1 MSDESSTFGN
11 NVIAVNIFLLKF
23 CGVLPYKTTFV
34 INLDWTNLLAV
45 ISFLSLTTYSVSYTY
60 EFVVHMSHADTA
72 LEFFS
77 MIISLIGGQARYVIL
92 FLKRD
97 KFRKMLK
104 ICERLW
110 ILLDNNERSCVRIYT
125 NKTKRLTYY
134 YLFGCAFTIFF
145 YAIASLFVSSSA
157 NNTNG
162 NETSV
167 RSLPYAFIF
176 DIHDSPYFEIAY
188 VYQLSTMINV
198 GLTCVGADTVGPVMI
213 LIACGHLKV
222 IQNKMSSMMEDKKS
236 VNIEADDG
244 EDSYISQ
251 DVKIKLNSYV
261 NYHCTI
267 LEFCKD
273 IEELANVIF
282 LTQLIGS
289 TYNISLVG
297 FKLAG
302 VRPPALYPPLLPP
315 SLPLPSPPPPLPP
328 PSPPPLSVNYIYGSL
343 QDDPDKYKYTT
354 QTAAIANSAFSMPW
368 YMYSTELKRSMHI
381 IIMRSQKAVRLT
393 AGKFA
398 YLSLETFASVI
409 KSPQCGSHNKEIPRS
424 EGVGDDT
431 GTRNP
436 RRRLKGQRGV
446 VKVVVGV
453 GLGVGIGKRGWGQ
466 GVRIGETRKEL
477 PMSNEQERKE
487 DSLLFARHLR

>member
-1 MSDESSTFGN
+1 MCYIVCVYVFANRFGERPRDES
-11 NVIAVNIFLLKF
+11 
-23 CGVLPYKTTFV
+23 
-34 INLDWTNLLAV
+34 TNRREEEEEEEEKEEKEEKEEV
-45 ISFLSLTTYSVSYTY
+45 KKEEKEKEKEKEDDY
-60 EFVVHMSHADTA
+60 D
-72 LEFFS
+72 
-77 MIISLIGGQARYVIL
+77 
-92 FLKRD
+92 D
-97 KFRKMLK
+97 RK
-104 ICERLW
+104 E
-110 ILLDNNERSCVRIYT
+110 
-125 NKTKRLTYY
+125 
-134 YLFGCAFTIFF
+134 G
-145 YAIASLFVSSSA
+145 LFVSSSTNDA
-157 NNTNG
+157 NG
-162 NETSV
+162 NETSI
-167 RSLPYAFIF
+167 RNLPYAFIF

-222 IQNKMSSMMEDKKS
+222 IQNKMSALMEDAKS
-236 VNIEADDG
+236 NDG
-244 EDSYISQ
+244 EDSYIFQ
-251 DVKIKLNSYV
+251 DVKIKLDGYV
-261 NYHCTI
+261 NYHCTV

-302 VRPPALYPPLLPP
+302 TTRPLSPTLPPSPLPSLPPSPLPPPPPLLLPP
-315 SLPLPSPPPPLPP
+315 S
-328 PSPPPLSVNYIYGSL
+328 VNYVYGSL

-354 QTAAIANSAFSMPW
+354 QTAAVANAAYSMPW

-381 IIMRSQKAVRLT
+381 IIMRSQRAVRLT
-393 AGKFA
+393 AGKFT

-409 KSPQCGSHNKEIPRS
+409 RNPQYASHNKEIPRS

-431 GTRNP
+431 GTHDP
-436 RRRLKGQRGV
+436 RRRLKGQRGE

-453 GLGVGIGKRGWGQ
+453 GLEIGIGKRGWGQ
-466 GVRIGETRKEL
+466 DLRIRETGKKL

-487 DSLLFARHLR
+487 DSLLFARHLRRTSTNEEAPGDPRELMKSILPADSF

>member
-1 MSDESSTFGN
+1 MSDESVSTFGS
-11 NVIAVNIFLLKF
+11 NVIAVNIFLLKLS
-23 CGVLPYKTTFV
+23 GVLPFKTTFI
-34 INLDWTNLLAV
+34 INLDWTNLLAL

-92 FLKRD
+92 FIKRY
-97 KFRKMLK
+97 KFRNMLK

-110 ILLDNNERSCVRIYT
+110 TSLDNKEKSCVRIYT

-145 YAIASLFVSSSA
+145 YAIASLFVSSSTNDA
-157 NNTNG
+157 NG
-162 NETSV
+162 NETSI
-167 RSLPYAFIF
+167 RNLPYAFIF

-222 IQNKMSSMMEDKKS
+222 IQNKMSALMEDAKS
-236 VNIEADDG
+236 NDD
-244 EDSYISQ
+244 EDSYIFQ
-251 DVKIKLNSYV
+251 DVKIKLDGYV
-261 NYHCTI
+261 NYHCTV

-273 IEELANVIF
+273 VEELANVIF

-302 VRPPALYPPLLPP
+302 
-315 SLPLPSPPPPLPP
+315 
-328 PSPPPLSVNYIYGSL
+328 
-343 QDDPDKYKYTT
+343 DDPDKYKYTT
-354 QTAAIANSAFSMPW
+354 QVLIAVIQLFLCNWPPDVLLFETAAVANAAYSMPW
-368 YMYSTELKRSMHI
+368 YIYSTELKRSMHI
-381 IIMRSQKAVRLT
+381 IIMRSQRAVRLT
-393 AGKFA
+393 AGKFT
-398 YLSLETFASVI
+398 YLSLETFASI
-409 KSPQCGSHNKEIPRS
+409 E
-424 EGVGDDT
+424 
-431 GTRNP
+431 
-436 RRRLKGQRGV
+436 
-446 VKVVVGV
+446 
-453 GLGVGIGKRGWGQ
+453 
-466 GVRIGETRKEL
+466 
-477 PMSNEQERKE
+477 
-487 DSLLFARHLR
+487 